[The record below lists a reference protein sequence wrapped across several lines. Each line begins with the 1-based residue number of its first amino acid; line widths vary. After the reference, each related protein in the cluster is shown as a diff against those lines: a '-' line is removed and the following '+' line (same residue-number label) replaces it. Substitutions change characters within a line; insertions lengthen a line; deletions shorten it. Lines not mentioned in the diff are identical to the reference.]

1 MTKSSFRPTTLTATR
16 ISPTQWRSSLK
27 WTEYR
32 RKVRR
37 RFCGITARGYMGSMD
52 DKRILD
58 FGFKGEGNETKIFET
73 SSKLFFR
80 QSKTCGEQ
88 RQTIGNPKPVLS
100 YVEVSKMGGVSSP
113 RSRICSVWGRGRG
126 AATGKSLPHRF
137 PGWKHCFWYGGARRC
152 VSARA
157 EPTWLDGRKKYHHRV
172 SIWRAKK

>member
-113 RSRICSVWGRGRG
+113 CSRIRSVGGSGRR
-126 AATGKSLPHRF
+126 AAAGKNFPHRF
-137 PGWKHCFWYGGARRC
+137 ARFAHGFWQSRPLGRPP
-152 VSARA
+152 ARA
-157 EPTWLDGRKKYHHRV
+157 DQAWMD
-172 SIWRAKK
+172 